1 MQLNIEEVYNKFVE
15 DHKFTPEE
23 VLESINKSLNSISKE
38 EISQA
43 IIDMDLILG
52 NK

>member
-1 MQLNIEEVYNKFVE
+1 MQLNIEEIYNKFVK

-23 VLESINKSLNSISKE
+23 VLEFINRPLNSISKE

-43 IIDMDLILG
+43 IIDMNLILE
-52 NK
+52 NR

>member
-1 MQLNIEEVYNKFVE
+1 MK

-23 VLESINKSLNSISKE
+23 MLEFINKPLNSINKE
-38 EISQA
+38 EIPQA

>member
-1 MQLNIEEVYNKFVE
+1 MQLNIKEVYSEFVE

-23 VLESINKSLNSISKE
+23 VLEFINKPLNSISKE

-43 IIDMDLILG
+43 IINMDLILN